1 MHLLKALDSEMVEL
15 LWVETVS
22 KTENF
27 DFWDVWTQ
35 ITKPS
40 VVIW

>member
-15 LWVETVS
+15 LWVEKVS
-22 KTENF
+22 KTEKF
-27 DFWDVWTQ
+27 DFWDVWRL
-35 ITKPS
+35 ITKPG